1 MNWLDLLIAVILVV
15 SAATGITRGFARAIV
30 AIAATVIGVFAGI
43 WTYGVAGAFL
53 LDYVSHKSIA
63 NFIGFFLVFGTVIL
77 AGAVLGR
84 LLAKLFKWVG
94 LSWLDRLLGGGL
106 GLVRGSLVSLAIVL
120 VMCAFSRT
128 PPPRAVAESRLA
140 PYLMD
145 AAGVAASLAPR
156 ELRDGFESSYEKV
169 KELWNQTW
177 KNRSQKL
184 PTHEM

>member
-94 LSWLDRLLGGGL
+94 LSRRSGPGARLAGLARDCAGDVRLLAHSAATRRRRKPPRSVFDGCRRRGGL
-106 GLVRGSLVSLAIVL
+106 AGP
-120 VMCAFSRT
+120 SRT
-128 PPPRAVAESRLA
+128 SR
-140 PYLMD
+140 
-145 AAGVAASLAPR
+145 R
-156 ELRDGFESSYEKV
+156 LRV
-169 KELWNQTW
+169 QL
-177 KNRSQKL
+177 
-184 PTHEM
+184 